1 MLGGYYLGQLYLG
14 ISGLPSA
21 GTIVVLPSSHQ
32 LSSDN
37 ILLTQKHRILLDNAT
52 HALMSGNILLTQK
65 HLLTV
70 ENSIHSLMSENA
82 AITSEHFLGVN
93 DSFHGLQSTE
103 IQLTQKHD
111 ILVDSSNHSLSSGIL
126 DLIEHKT
133 IVVQN
138 TAHGH
143 TVDGNLAIPVKF
155 YLVVNNTTH
164 SVTSSVIALTQRH
177 SLFINNATHNLTS
190 TSIGGLIN
198 LEPFGFGGG
207 YGAIEAWGVKHFGEI
222 NIELPLNYLI
232 LADDA
237 VHNLWFDDLD
247 TFVQIFNMIRTGIY
261 IKDFGHSGFIKSRF
275 NELPNIGTVGTK
287 HKNFGDI
294 ATADIHIGDA
304 LKSKSGSNG
313 YIKSIFNTLIGEG
326 SDFVLI
332 SEDGKSVLVSEIYD
346 TSNPDASLKSK
357 YIHNGALKQSSS
369 NKGVYSRRNKN
380 TGVMKPYFN
389 WIMD

>member
-37 ILLTQKHRILLDNAT
+37 ILLTQKHHILLDNTT
-52 HALMSGNILLTQK
+52 HALMSSNVVLTQK

-70 ENSIHSLMSENA
+70 ENSIHSLMGENA
-82 AITSEHFLGVN
+82 AITSEHFLGIN

-111 ILVDSSNHSLSSGIL
+111 ILVDSSNHGLSSGIV

-138 TAHGH
+138 TTHGH
-143 TVDGNLAIPVKF
+143 TANGNLVIPVKF

-164 SVTSSVIALTQRH
+164 GFTSSVITLTQRH
-177 SLFINNATHNLTS
+177 SLSINNTTHSLTS

-207 YGAIEAWGVKHFGEI
+207 FGAIDGLGTWGVI
-222 NIELPLNYLI
+222 NTELPLNYLAIAANVSHTLYDSLQNI
-232 LADDA
+232 LQDYLLLVNDSSITVTITSPVVWEFGMRFGGTYIRDFNDDGAVGGEYTADTG
-237 VHNLWFDDLD
+237 VVGVKSINFGKVSPEEIQNLGFFTLETGSNGSYSQND
-247 TFVQIFNMIRTGIY
+247 TT
-261 IKDFGHSGFIKSRF
+261 SGFILLRHLDNGLF
-275 NELPNIGTVGTK
+275 NQ
-287 HKNFGDI
+287 D
-294 ATADIHIGDA
+294 
-304 LKSKSGSNG
+304 S
-313 YIKSIFNTLIGEG
+313 
-326 SDFVLI
+326 
-332 SEDGKSVLVSEIYD
+332 YD
-346 TSNPDASLKSK
+346 TGTYTKE
-357 YIHNGALKQSSS
+357 
-369 NKGVYSRRNKN
+369 N
-380 TGVMKPYFN
+380 TNSGEYEV
-389 WIMD
+389 